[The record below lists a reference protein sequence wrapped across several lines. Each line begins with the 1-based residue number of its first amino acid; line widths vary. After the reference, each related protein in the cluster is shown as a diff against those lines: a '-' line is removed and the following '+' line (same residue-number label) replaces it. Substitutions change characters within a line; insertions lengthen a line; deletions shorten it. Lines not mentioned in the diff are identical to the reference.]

1 MTFFKV
7 FLLCLCLSLAF
18 SAGIDDNLLSDI
30 LDESEIE
37 VDQLQAEQRV
47 RCHNKTFLLC
57 NWCVG
62 QISWNVCLWQIS
74 HHNLSTSISGLDET
88 LASNIL
94 YVSASFSPLV
104 LLVLCIVLR
113 CIAGNW
119 KNDHLDVKYSSCKW
133 MQICEWQ
140 QTV

>member
-57 NWCVG
+57 N
-62 QISWNVCLWQIS
+62 
-74 HHNLSTSISGLDET
+74 
-88 LASNIL
+88 
-94 YVSASFSPLV
+94 
-104 LLVLCIVLR
+104 
-113 CIAGNW
+113 
-119 KNDHLDVKYSSCKW
+119 
-133 MQICEWQ
+133 
-140 QTV
+140 